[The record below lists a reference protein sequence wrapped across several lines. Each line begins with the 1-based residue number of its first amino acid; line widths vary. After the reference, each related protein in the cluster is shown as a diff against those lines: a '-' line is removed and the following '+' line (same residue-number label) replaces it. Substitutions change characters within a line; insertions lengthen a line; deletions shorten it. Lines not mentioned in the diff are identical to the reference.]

1 MTVGYGDPQSATTV
15 RSMLSEPDPRRGL
28 ETKRKE
34 DQWDAEGV
42 AALLE
47 LQSKRLQKGSH
58 LPMEKRSTVAAELL
72 TGVIRTLLRHR
83 IAAMVV

>member
-15 RSMLSEPDPRRGL
+15 RSMLSEPDH
-28 ETKRKE
+28 RKE

-47 LQSKRLQKGSH
+47 LQSKRLQKGNH

-83 IAAMVV
+83 LAVMVV